1 MDDGWDDVDGWLDS
15 LLDDLLWELELEEA
29 QGWVNGLAQF
39 RDAEIIPENS
49 AEKQKGPAMPAP
61 DASNV

>member
-1 MDDGWDDVDGWLDS
+1 MDEDEEWLES
-15 LLDDLLWELELEEA
+15 LFVDLLWELELEEA

>member
-1 MDDGWDDVDGWLDS
+1 MDDVDGWLDS
-15 LLDDLLWELELEEA
+15 LFDELLFDLELEEA
-29 QGWVNGLAQF
+29 EGWVNGVAQF

>member
-1 MDDGWDDVDGWLDS
+1 MDEDMEWLDAMFV
-15 LLDDLLWELELEEA
+15 DLMWELELEEA
-29 QGWVNGLAQF
+29 KAWVDGVSQF
-39 RDAEIIPENS
+39 PDAEIIPENS